1 MKYKVCDGISMAT
14 QVEYIVKRYSL
25 ANPDIYDIAHAWREK
40 ERERESLHGQLSIR
54 HGLAFTSRANR
65 LMV

>member
-40 ERERESLHGQLSIR
+40 ERERVI
-54 HGLAFTSRANR
+54 AWTIIN
-65 LMV
+65 